1 MEPKKPVVRQIE
13 TSVAGGQATVPTW
26 LAIALLVISGLI
38 GGFGGWA
45 LAGSK
50 GKSSDVPTQAE
61 KTSKSAGIKDTKRFP
76 DSAVGILKEGG
87 IDGEGNFHLQRPGGE
102 SQNVYL
108 TSSIV
113 DLSDYL
119 NKKIKVNGQTF
130 ESQTAGWLMDVGY
143 VELQ

>member
-13 TSVAGGQATVPTW
+13 TSVSGGQATVPTW
-26 LAIALLVISGLI
+26 LAIALLVVSGLI

-61 KTSKSAGIKDTKRFP
+61 KTSKSAGIKDAKRFP

-113 DLSDYL
+113 DLSEYL

>member
-1 MEPKKPVVRQIE
+1 MEPKKTVVRPLSS
-13 TSVAGGQATVPTW
+13 TPSAGQSTVPTW
-26 LAIALLVISGLI
+26 LAIALLVVSGLV

-50 GKSSDVPTQAE
+50 KSSSDVPTQAE
-61 KTSKSAGIKDTKRFP
+61 KTGKSAGIKDAKRFP

-87 IDGEGNFHLQRPGGE
+87 VDGEGNFHLQRPGGE

-113 DLSDYL
+113 DLSEYL

-130 ESQTAGWLMDVGY
+130 ESQKAGWLMDVGY
-143 VELQ
+143 IELQ